1 MASLPYPPKNTTA
14 IISGLRGYGRMPY
27 PPNKRGAVET
37 TAPPGDSGGIQTHD
51 LQNFFSTKSFCSKNK
66 KVQQTAETKAAWVYG
81 RMPYPP
87 NKRGAAETAAPPLVI
102 PVGFKPTTFRTFS
115 RPSLSAL
122 KIKEVQPRKAAP
134 PGDSGGIQTHD
145 LQNRNLT
152 LYSAKL
158 RNHCDFAVANLRKL
172 FQTDERLLYKKHAGQ
187 TFS

>member
-1 MASLPYPPKNTTA
+1 MA
-14 IISGLRGYGRMPY
+14 GMPY

-51 LQNFFSTKSFCSKNK
+51 LQNFFSTKSFCSK
-66 KVQQTAETKAAWVYG
+66 
-81 RMPYPP
+81 
-87 NKRGAAETAAPPLVI
+87 
-102 PVGFKPTTFRTFS
+102 
-115 RPSLSAL
+115 
-122 KIKEVQPRKAAP
+122 IKNVQPRKAAP

-172 FQTDERLLYKKHAGQ
+172 FQTDERLLHKKRAGQ

>member
-1 MASLPYPPKNTTA
+1 MAGMPYPPKNTTS

-66 KVQQTAETKAAWVYG
+66 KVQ
-81 RMPYPP
+81 
-87 NKRGAAETAAPPLVI
+87 
-102 PVGFKPTTFRTFS
+102 
-115 RPSLSAL
+115 
-122 KIKEVQPRKAAP
+122 PRKAAP

-172 FQTDERLLYKKHAGQ
+172 FQTDERLLHKKRAEQ

>member
-1 MASLPYPPKNTTA
+1 MA
-14 IISGLRGYGRMPY
+14 GMPY
-27 PPNKRGAVET
+27 PPNIKMCNLERL
-37 TAPPGDSGGIQTHD
+37 H
-51 LQNFFSTKSFCSKNK
+51 
-66 KVQQTAETKAAWVYG
+66 
-81 RMPYPP
+81 
-87 NKRGAAETAAPPLVI
+87 PLVI

-172 FQTDERLLYKKHAGQ
+172 F
-187 TFS
+187 

>member
-1 MASLPYPPKNTTA
+1 MYAA
-14 IISGLRGYGRMPY
+14 EAGDLRYE
-27 PPNKRGAVET
+27 KGAVET

-51 LQNFFSTKSFCSKNK
+51 LQNFFSTKSFCSKNEK
-66 KVQQTAETKAAWVYG
+66 GAVET
-81 RMPYPP
+81 
-87 NKRGAAETAAPPLVI
+87 T
-102 PVGFKPTTFRTFS
+102 
-115 RPSLSAL
+115 
-122 KIKEVQPRKAAP
+122 AP

-172 FQTDERLLYKKHAGQ
+172 FQTDERLLHKKRAEQ